1 MVFSTETESPHT
13 IEINLPPP
21 DVIFGTT
28 AAMKIVRLK
37 LERAAGRNI
46 PVLIRGESGT
56 GKEVIAKLLHHLS
69 PWKHGPFV
77 KVNCP
82 AIPGT
87 LMESEL
93 FGYERGAFTGAYASK
108 PGKVESARAGTLFL
122 DEIGDLETNLQAK
135 LLQVLQDGR
144 FCRIGGEAEQH
155 VDVRIVSATNH
166 NLEENIA
173 AGSFREDLLY
183 RLDGVTISL
192 PPLRERRS
200 DIPRIVEFLI
210 EHHSEHLNC
219 MARPLSSS
227 AMQALMDYPWY
238 GNIRELEN
246 VVRRY
251 VIFGQEDA
259 VLADLTR
266 GNAPFFAVTTS
277 FDGDFSLKRI
287 TRQTVQDLERRLILQ
302 VLASNNWNRKKAARV
317 LKISY
322 RSLMYKI
329 REMNIPPL
337 RVKDAQQAG
346 PI

>member
-1 MVFSTETESPHT
+1 MTFSTGTITPHST
-13 IEINLPPP
+13 GKSLPPA
-21 DVIFGTT
+21 DVIFGAS
-28 AAMKIVRLK
+28 AAMQIVRLR

-56 GKEVIAKLLHHLS
+56 GKEVMAKLLHQLS
-69 PWKHGPFV
+69 PWKNGPFV

-93 FGYERGAFTGAYASK
+93 FGYERGAFTGAYTNK
-108 PGKVESARAGTLFL
+108 PGRIESAHAGTLFL
-122 DEIGDLETNLQAK
+122 DEIGDLDTGLQVK

-144 FCRIGGEAEQH
+144 FCRIGGEAEQQ
-155 VDVRIVSATNH
+155 VDVRIISATNH
-166 NLEENIA
+166 NLEEDIA
-173 AGSFREDLLY
+173 AGTFREDLLY

-192 PPLRERRS
+192 PPLRERKN
-200 DIPRIVEFLI
+200 DIPCIVEYLI
-210 EHHSEHLNC
+210 AHHSENLNC

-266 GNAPFFAVTTS
+266 GNAPFFAVTAPI
-277 FDGDFSLKRI
+277 DEDFSLKRI
-287 TRQTVQDLERRLILQ
+287 TRQTVQDLERKLIMQ
-302 VLASNNWNRKKAARV
+302 VLASHNWNRKKAARV

-337 RVKDAQQAG
+337 RMKDTDAN
-346 PI
+346 